1 MSPEDHAYIAEHSKR
16 GQFEMAMG
24 FPNRYEAVDCYLV
37 GAIAVHRDKATR
49 EWNLSHAATGM
60 GLPSMFGA
68 TLVEAIRVARSI
80 DAVVDWSGVKRGKVI
95 GSPTGLTNA
104 KKTAIQAMAMSFRHI
119 AKRRAGSVPA

>member
-1 MSPEDHAYIAEHSKR
+1 MNPADHAYIAEHSKR

-24 FPNRYEAVDCYLV
+24 LPDRYEAVDCYLV

-60 GLPSMFGA
+60 GLPSIFGA

-80 DAVVDWSGVKRGKVI
+80 DAAIDWSTVKRGKVI
-95 GSPTGLTNA
+95 GAPTGLTNT
-104 KKTAIQAMAMSFRHI
+104 KKSAIQSMALSFRHI
-119 AKRRAGSVPA
+119 AKRRAGPVSA